1 MGRLQTLAVIQAGG
15 AVKRLDLYIGKVIL
29 LNTLLTWLVVIALEG
44 LFAFLGE
51 MGDIGRGD
59 YELGDAILYIL
70 LVLPGRAYQAF
81 PMSVL
86 IGSLLGLGGLAAQA
100 ELLAF
105 RLSGCSPAR
114 FTRAV
119 LQAGVLMLV
128 AVVLMGE
135 GWAPLSRQIAG
146 QLRTSAIFDEVSVQG
161 DSGFWVRDGQRLIQV
176 GQSEADGSLSRLV
189 VFEIDATPRLV
200 SAASASRARYQQGRW
215 LLEDLQVSHFNDQT
229 VKVENTERIAWPTL
243 MDPRLA
249 RLLTRDPQ
257 TLSLPDLHQYIAYLR
272 ANDTD
277 VSSYRLNY
285 WQRWAA
291 PLAAIAMLFL
301 SVSFV
306 LGPLGKQSGGQ
317 RVLAG
322 VVLGLVFKLIND
334 ITAHAGLVYGM
345 PPWLSAA
352 LPSSV
357 VFAAGLLLLRRR
369 S

>member
-1 MGRLQTLAVIQAGG
+1 
-15 AVKRLDLYIGKVIL
+15 
-29 LNTLLTWLVVIALEG
+29 
-44 LFAFLGE
+44 
-51 MGDIGRGD
+51 
-59 YELGDAILYIL
+59 
-70 LVLPGRAYQAF
+70 
-81 PMSVL
+81 MSVL

-105 RLSGCSPAR
+105 RLAGCSPAR
-114 FTRAV
+114 LARAV

>member
-1 MGRLQTLAVIQAGG
+1 MN
-15 AVKRLDLYIGKVIL
+15 RLDLYIGRAVL
-29 LNTLLTWLVVIALEG
+29 LNTLLVWLVVIALEG
-44 LFAFLGE
+44 MFAFLGE
-51 MGDIGRGD
+51 IGDIGRGD
-59 YELGDAILYIL
+59 YELGDAIVFIL
-70 LVLPGRAYQAF
+70 LVLPGRAYQSF
-81 PMSVL
+81 PMAAL
-86 IGSLLGLGGLAAQA
+86 IGSLLGLGSLAAQA
-100 ELLAF
+100 ELNAF
-105 RLSGCSPAR
+105 RLAGCSPVR
-114 FTRAV
+114 LTRAV
-119 LQAGVLMLV
+119 LQTGVVMLV

-135 GWAPLSRQIAG
+135 GWAPVSRQLAG
-146 QLRTSAIFDEVSVQG
+146 QLRSSAIFDEVSVQR
-161 DSGFWVRDGQRLIQV
+161 DSGFWVHDGQRLIQV

-200 SAASASRARYQQGRW
+200 SAASAARARYQQGRW
-215 LLEDLQVSHFNDQT
+215 SLEDVRVSHFTDQS
-229 VKVENTERIAWPTL
+229 VNVRSSKRIAWPTL

-257 TLSLPDLHQYIAYLR
+257 TLSLPELRQYIDYLK
-272 ANDTD
+272 ANGTD
-277 VSSYRLNY
+277 VSSYRLKY

-306 LGPLGKQSGGQ
+306 LGPLGRQGTGQ
-317 RVLAG
+317 RILVG
-322 VVLGLVFKLIND
+322 VVLGLVFKLLND

-345 PPWLSAA
+345 PAWLSAL